1 MSSES
6 SHPQAEG
13 GSTAGGETPLLVD
26 SHCHL
31 DRLKLDQFDGDL
43 NAALDLARSRG
54 VSKFLCVGISLDNVE
69 RVVAIAGAHP
79 DVVCSVGIHPLDVDS
94 GTAGVERLLELAE
107 KPGVVALG
115 ETGLDYYYSTDTRES
130 QQESFT
136 AHLQAAGKAGLPV
149 IVHTRDAR
157 EDTIDLI
164 RQHGNPEHAGVL
176 HCFTE
181 SWEMARAAL
190 DLNYYISLS
199 GIVTF
204 RNAEELRDVARKLP
218 LDRLL
223 VETDSPYLA
232 PVPYRGKPNIPAY
245 VREVAEFIAE
255 LRGIPYAQL
264 AEITTENFYRL
275 FPRAV

>member
-1 MSSES
+1 M
-6 SHPQAEG
+6 
-13 GSTAGGETPLLVD
+13 LVD

-31 DRLKLDQFDGDL
+31 DRLKLDKFDGDL
-43 NAALDLARSRG
+43 DAVLELARDRG
-54 VSKFLCVGISLDNVE
+54 VGKFLCVGISLDNADAVVE
-69 RVVAIAGAHP
+69 IASRYR
-79 DVVCSVGIHPLDVDS
+79 DVVCSVGIHPLDVES
-94 GTAGVERLLELAE
+94 GLAGVDKLIAMAKR
-107 KPGVVALG
+107 PNVVALG
-115 ETGLDYYYSTDTRES
+115 ETGLDYYYSTETKDV
-130 QQESFT
+130 QQQSFI
-136 AHLQAAGKAGLPV
+136 AHLQAAGSAQLPV

-164 RQHGNPEHAGVL
+164 RTHGNLETAGVL

-181 SWEMARAAL
+181 NWEMARSAL

-204 RNAEELRDVARKLP
+204 KNAGELRDVARKLP

-232 PVPYRGKPNIPAY
+232 PVPYRGKANIPAY

-255 LRGIPYAQL
+255 LRGIPYEQL
-264 AEITTENFYRL
+264 AEITTENFFRL
-275 FPRAV
+275 FPRAA

>member
-1 MSSES
+1 M
-6 SHPQAEG
+6 
-13 GSTAGGETPLLVD
+13 LVD

-31 DRLKLDQFDGDL
+31 DRLKLDKFDGG
-43 NAALDLARSRG
+43 LDEVLELARSRG
-54 VSKFLCVGISLDNVE
+54 VGKFLCVGISLENVNA
-69 RVVAIAGAHP
+69 VVNLASRYE
-79 DVVCSVGIHPLDVDS
+79 DVVCSVGVHPLDVDS
-94 GTAGVERLLELAE
+94 GLADIE
-107 KPGVVALG
+107 KLKILAAQPKVVALG
-115 ETGLDYYYSTDTRES
+115 ETGLDYYYSTETKDV
-130 QQESFT
+130 QQKSFI
-136 AHLQAAGKAGLPV
+136 AHLQAAEEVGLPV

-157 EDTIDLI
+157 EDTIELI
-164 RQHGNPEHAGVL
+164 RTHGSREHAGVL

-204 RNAEELRDVARKLP
+204 KNAEELRDVARKVP

-255 LRGIPYAQL
+255 QRGITYEAL
-264 AEITTENFYRL
+264 AEATTQNFHRL
-275 FPRAV
+275 FPRAA

>member
-1 MSSES
+1 M
-6 SHPQAEG
+6 
-13 GSTAGGETPLLVD
+13 LVD

-31 DRLKLDQFDGDL
+31 DRLKLDKFDGDL
-43 NAALDLARSRG
+43 DAVLDLARSRG
-54 VSKFLCVGISLDNVE
+54 VGKFLCVGISLENADAVVE
-69 RVVAIAGAHP
+69 IASRYE
-79 DVVCSVGIHPLDVDS
+79 DVVCSVGVHPLDVDS
-94 GTAGVERLLELAE
+94 GMADVERLVEMANQ
-107 KPGVVALG
+107 PGVVALG
-115 ETGLDYYYSTDTRES
+115 ETGLDYYYSTDTQEI
-130 QQESFT
+130 QQQSFI
-136 AHLQAAGKAGLPV
+136 AHLKAAGQAELPV

-157 EDTIDLI
+157 EDTLALI
-164 RQHGNPEHAGVL
+164 KEHGNTNTAGVL

-181 SWEMARAAL
+181 SWDMAKAAL

-204 RNAEELRDVARKLP
+204 KNAEELRDVARKLP

-245 VREVAEFIAE
+245 VREVAEFIAD
-255 LRGIPYAQL
+255 LRGIPYEQL
-264 AEITTENFYRL
+264 AEITSENFFRL